1 MKVYCPNCFYPNE
14 ANQKICQKCG
24 GLIEWKDESYE
35 DKLIKALSHRDY
47 RIVLRAA
54 EILSNF
60 KSDMTK
66 KALTSIIFKSKDPY
80 IQATAVKSLAN
91 ITSNETLKIFKK
103 IALSGSLPARIK
115 AIEAIGEK
123 SSLNDIGLLE
133 KLKKEKSET
142 IKAKA
147 KEAIIN
153 IKKRHGI

>member
-142 IKAKA
+142 IKAKVN
-147 KEAIIN
+147 EAIIN